1 MTSNQFFNK
10 LLRELSYR
18 STEGYPILSKKE
30 HQDIISDILS
40 EWGLSSIE
48 SELIQNLTEGGEED
62 AQYKHVGQGF
72 FVKAADAGKEGA
84 QKFTKDDNGK
94 YSPVSDD
101 EYEKQ
106 KNKAGEEGG
115 PTNNPNAEP
124 QEKGNGEEGQ
134 AVGGEQPPAEPEKG
148 TSLQDTESQERFKK
162 EQEAADKSREEKPKE
177 DATSD
182 DTKLSNSTNEE
193 LAGADSTKV
202 KKQILMTIAETEQ
215 SQEGVGLGTAESRT
229 GECVTVYTGQKI
241 QELMKNGKSY
251 EEARDEVE
259 IELLTIAKD
268 SNNVLTKEWVKSGL
282 AVFDYLADTIGFEN
296 IEHFSWDTP
305 EGNQLVQSTGHGT
318 SADMFVRT
326 KDGKTIGV
334 SLKKDFKVFIVN
346 GGYGKAMKEFETKM
360 GITLPEH
367 CQAANYTKRR
377 GEEFQKATTTIE
389 SDPLFFEEQAKNLLE
404 DEKLFNKTFGPK
416 KDAIRKR
423 KKYAV
428 QQAFG
433 LTSKEVSELSD
444 DEIKQKFSEITP
456 SQLVDIVKNPKNGD
470 DMKFSAAFLKQ
481 KPIQEK
487 YGLYSNLRN
496 LDNEMTDNI
505 FEFFQGSEES
515 REKYKEKI
523 IEDTHIIDTLFPNKP
538 LSDFKTLFG
547 TNPAVEMTREAIG
560 NIFGISSM
568 MEEYENATT
577 DEEKLAIRKKIEK
590 TIKDKLVISKK
601 KGTPVIA
608 IVLDGPPAS
617 ELPLYKLGVR
627 TRGIGN
633 AQTLEVSQETFGS
646 LALKNGNTDIMS
658 WDIKDRNTVIYSEVK
673 DIESIIDDEEFNIE
687 DLSLEELQDLKDRLS
702 QLSKW
707 NPASPSL
714 KKLITKFP
722 KGFLD

>member
-1 MTSNQFFNK
+1 
-10 LLRELSYR
+10 
-18 STEGYPILSKKE
+18 
-30 HQDIISDILS
+30 
-40 EWGLSSIE
+40 
-48 SELIQNLTEGGEED
+48 
-62 AQYKHVGQGF
+62 
-72 FVKAADAGKEGA
+72 
-84 QKFTKDDNGK
+84 
-94 YSPVSDD
+94 
-101 EYEKQ
+101 
-106 KNKAGEEGG
+106 
-115 PTNNPNAEP
+115 
-124 QEKGNGEEGQ
+124 
-134 AVGGEQPPAEPEKG
+134 
-148 TSLQDTESQERFKK
+148 
-162 EQEAADKSREEKPKE
+162 
-177 DATSD
+177 
-182 DTKLSNSTNEE
+182 
-193 LAGADSTKV
+193 
-202 KKQILMTIAETEQ
+202 
-215 SQEGVGLGTAESRT
+215 
-229 GECVTVYTGQKI
+229 VTVYTGQKI
-241 QELMKNGKSY
+241 QKLMNEGKSY
-251 EEARDEVE
+251 DDARDEVE

-360 GITLPEH
+360 GITLPEQ
-367 CQAANYTKRR
+367 CQASNYTKRR
-377 GEEFQKATTTIE
+377 GEEFNKVTTTIE

-456 SQLVDIVKNPKNGD
+456 SQLVDIIKNPKNGD
-470 DMKFSAAFLKQ
+470 DMKFTAAFLKQ

-505 FEFFQGSEES
+505 FEFFQSSEES

-560 NIFGISSM
+560 NIFGVSSM
-568 MEEYENATT
+568 MEEYENTAT

-608 IVLDGPPAS
+608 IILDGPPAS

-633 AQTLEVSQETFGS
+633 AQTLEVSQEVFGS